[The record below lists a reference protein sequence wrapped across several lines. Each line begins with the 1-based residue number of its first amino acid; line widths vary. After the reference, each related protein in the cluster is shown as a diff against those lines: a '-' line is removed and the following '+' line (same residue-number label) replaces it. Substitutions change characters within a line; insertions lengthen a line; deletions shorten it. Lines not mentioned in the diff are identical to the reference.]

1 MGSSDGELGWG
12 ARMGSSDGELGWGL
26 RSGFAIL
33 IGMGD
38 SFGGPPSQ
46 FAVRYRSPI
55 SSSGFQ
61 IHNQYVSRILLVDAD
76 AFFVAVARA
85 ADPAGAGAAPLL
97 IVGGRPGSRGVV
109 CSASYE
115 TRAFGVRSGM
125 PISQALRLC
134 PAATCVPVPRTA
146 CADTSRA
153 IRRVLDDFTPLV
165 EAASVDEWYLDLTG
179 TEALYRHEPIG
190 DTARRIRDDV
200 FARTGMRVSIGVG
213 PNKLVAKLAA
223 ERAKPKPGTDATGV
237 HVVDEGQVLDF
248 MATLALGD
256 IPGIGPKLQEKLAGV
271 GLVAVRDVLEA
282 DPANVA
288 RWMGRETA
296 FRMLR
301 KARGES
307 DGAVEPRVPAK
318 QVSREE
324 TFDRDIADA
333 AALRRELLQLAH
345 RVAADLRGDGL
356 EARSIT
362 VKVRDQRFATR
373 TMSRTFD
380 TAISSDTA
388 IAAAARELLAA
399 LREQWSVPV
408 RLLGVALSKFT
419 PARDAEQLAMFGTG
433 EAEGTAEAP
442 ESPRDRALSR
452 AVDRV
457 REKFGDASIR
467 AGAPRPVPL
476 GEKGARKP
484 R

>member
-1 MGSSDGELGWG
+1 M
-12 ARMGSSDGELGWGL
+12 
-26 RSGFAIL
+26 
-33 IGMGD
+33 
-38 SFGGPPSQ
+38 
-46 FAVRYRSPI
+46 
-55 SSSGFQ
+55 
-61 IHNQYVSRILLVDAD
+61 SRILLVDAD
-76 AFFVAVARA
+76 TFFVAVARA
-85 ADPAGAGAAPLL
+85 VDPAGAGAASLL

-153 IRRVLDDFTPLV
+153 IRRVLDNFTPLV
-165 EAASVDEWYLDLTG
+165 EAASIDEWYLDLSG
-179 TEALYRHEPIG
+179 TEALYRHEPISE
-190 DTARRIRDDV
+190 TARRIRDEV
-200 FARTGMRVSIGVG
+200 FAQTGMHVSIGVG

-223 ERAKPKPGTDATGV
+223 ERAKPKPGTGAIGV
-237 HVVDEGQVLDF
+237 HVVEESGVLDF
-248 MATLALGD
+248 MRTLELGD

-282 DPANVA
+282 DAASLA
-288 RWMGRETA
+288 RWLGRESA
-296 FRMLR
+296 YRVLR

-307 DGAVEPRVPAK
+307 DAAVEPRAPAK

-333 AALRRELLQLAH
+333 EALRRELHQLAH
-345 RVAADLRGDGL
+345 RVAADLRGDRL
-356 EARSIT
+356 EARTIT
-362 VKVRDQRFATR
+362 VKVRDLRFTTR

-380 TAISSDTA
+380 APISSDTA
-388 IAAAARELLAA
+388 IAAAADDLLRA
-399 LREQWSVPV
+399 LREGWSAPV
-408 RLLGVALSKFT
+408 RLAGVALSKFT
-419 PARDAEQLAMFGTG
+419 PARDAEQLGIFGAGAAAGTNAAG
-433 EAEGTAEAP
+433 E
-442 ESPRDRALSR
+442 SLRDRALSR

-457 REKFGDASIR
+457 REKFGDSAIR
-467 AGAPRPVPL
+467 AGAPRSAPL

>member
-1 MGSSDGELGWG
+1 
-12 ARMGSSDGELGWGL
+12 
-26 RSGFAIL
+26 
-33 IGMGD
+33 
-38 SFGGPPSQ
+38 
-46 FAVRYRSPI
+46 
-55 SSSGFQ
+55 
-61 IHNQYVSRILLVDAD
+61 
-76 AFFVAVARA
+76 VARA
-85 ADPAGAGAAPLL
+85 VDPAGAGTASLL

-125 PISQALRLC
+125 PIAQALRLC

-165 EAASVDEWYLDLTG
+165 EAASIDEWYLDLSG
-179 TEALYRHEPIG
+179 TEALYHHEPIG
-190 DTARRIRDDV
+190 ETARRIRDAV
-200 FARTGMRVSIGVG
+200 FAQTGMRVSIGVG

-223 ERAKPKPGTDATGV
+223 ERAKPKPGSGATGV
-237 HVVDEGQVLDF
+237 HVVEEAGVLAF
-248 MATLALGD
+248 MRTLALGD
-256 IPGIGPKLQEKLAGV
+256 IPGIGPKLQEKLASV

-282 DPANVA
+282 DAASLA
-288 RWMGRETA
+288 RWLGRETA
-296 FRMLR
+296 YRVLR

-307 DGAVEPRVPAK
+307 DASVEPRAPAK

-333 AALRRELLQLAH
+333 GVLRRELQILAH

-356 EARSIT
+356 EARTIT
-362 VKVRDQRFATR
+362 VKIRDLRFTTR

-380 TAISSDTA
+380 APISSDTA
-388 IAAAARELLAA
+388 VAEAAQELMGA
-399 LREQWSVPV
+399 LREDWSAPV
-408 RLLGVALSKFT
+408 RLAGVALSKFT
-419 PARDAEQLAMFGTG
+419 PARDAEQLGIFGSRDAAGASASG
-433 EAEGTAEAP
+433 E
-442 ESPRDRALSR
+442 SLRDRELSR

-457 REKFGDASIR
+457 REKFGDAAIR
-467 AGAPRPVPL
+467 AGAPRSAPL